1 MEAEGAKWTRTEK
14 AADGFFQRSPF
25 NFFRSQIPKKKPS
38 AEKGGCEQYQGS
50 DHEESKEESGKG
62 SRGHKMNDSC
72 LETQMA
78 EQIFPAPDS
87 MLCPQRVQN
96 FLGKL
101 GKQPSSKV
109 LDLNN
114 CALSTTD
121 IMDLVAII
129 HLLPSLEEIDLSWN
143 DLIGGTLKSL
153 TLPFKCLQ
161 ELKVLRLNNCRLT
174 AMDLSFLGEA
184 LEVIP
189 YLETLDL
196 SWNNNIGGKLFL
208 LIQNIPKDHKLKTL
222 KVMDCS
228 LTSEDGESLAQQ
240 LYKIHS
246 LEVLDLSINKKIGYG
261 LESIAQELK
270 HVSGLKVLNL
280 NRCGLKLD
288 GFKHLASALQHLMEL
303 RELDLSCNK
312 EIGGGFKYL
321 AAHLA
326 ELKNLEILN
335 LHQCCITEEDMTVLT
350 QKYLWL
356 SRCCW
361 TTNPLISECSLAMFA
376 CDVSWSPTISRGPHV
391 YYNAAV
397 LSFDLFAAHI
407 IPLLSSLQ
415 DLDLSLNKSIGKS
428 SDHLLSRL
436 RFLPKLKSVLLG
448 NCSLQHNS
456 FASLA
461 DAALHLP
468 ELELLDLSW
477 NKCVGGN
484 LKLILKALNLGAEI
498 KVLRLSSC
506 SLVDEDLGGLG
517 LVIQAGHLAQLQELD
532 LSYNNQISDQGW
544 AVFYQ
549 DIVGLEQLS
558 ELDVSRRPSSRGNC
572 GEWLGKLLA
581 ALLKLPRFTELGLQ
595 GWVLS
600 EVQQKQLEHF
610 NRDNER
616 NVRFDV
622 WYGA

>member
-1 MEAEGAKWTRTEK
+1 MGVQCKSAKWTSTEK

-25 NFFRSQIPKKKPS
+25 NFFRSQIQKKKPS

-50 DHEESKEESGKG
+50 DHEESKEESGKE

-72 LETQMA
+72 LETQMV

-101 GKQPSSKV
+101 GKQASSKV

-121 IMDLVAII
+121 IMELVAII
-129 HLLPSLEEIDLSWN
+129 YLLPGLEEIDLSWN

-161 ELKVLRLNNCRLT
+161 ELKVLRLKNCRLT

-189 YLETLDL
+189 HLETLDL
-196 SWNNNIGGKLFL
+196 SWNTNIGGKLLL
-208 LIQNIPKDHKLKTL
+208 LIQKIPKDNKLKTL

-228 LTSEDGESLAQQ
+228 LTSEDGESLAQH

-246 LEVLDLSINKKIGYG
+246 LEVLDLSINKKIGYS
-261 LESIAQELK
+261 LESVAQELQ

-288 GFKHLASALQHLMEL
+288 GFKCLASALQHLLEL

-326 ELKNLEILN
+326 ELRNLEVLN

-350 QKYLWL
+350 
-356 SRCCW
+356 
-361 TTNPLISECSLAMFA
+361 
-376 CDVSWSPTISRGPHV
+376 HV
-391 YYNAAV
+391 
-397 LSFDLFAAHI
+397 

-436 RFLPKLKSVLLG
+436 RFLPKLKSVFLS
-448 NCSLQHNS
+448 NCSLKHDS

-468 ELELLDLSW
+468 ELEILDLSW

-544 AVFYQ
+544 TMFYQ

-572 GEWLGKLLA
+572 GQWLGKLLA
-581 ALLKLPRFTELGLQ
+581 ALLKLPQFTELGLQ

>member
-1 MEAEGAKWTRTEK
+1 MVYLPNITRLSTSVLCTHSFIDPSPLGWSALKSLQHFGVFLDFLALHLMGVQCKSAKWTSTEK

-25 NFFRSQIPKKKPS
+25 NFFRSQIQKKKPS

-50 DHEESKEESGKG
+50 DHEESKEESGKE

-72 LETQMA
+72 LETQMV

-101 GKQPSSKV
+101 GKQASSKV

-121 IMDLVAII
+121 IM
-129 HLLPSLEEIDLSWN
+129 E
-143 DLIGGTLKSL
+143 
-153 TLPFKCLQ
+153 
-161 ELKVLRLNNCRLT
+161 
-174 AMDLSFLGEA
+174 LGEA

-189 YLETLDL
+189 HLETLDL
-196 SWNNNIGGKLFL
+196 SWNTNIGGKLLL
-208 LIQNIPKDHKLKTL
+208 LIQKIPKDNKLKTL

-228 LTSEDGESLAQQ
+228 LTSEDGESLAQH

-246 LEVLDLSINKKIGYG
+246 LEVLDLSINKKIGYS
-261 LESIAQELK
+261 LESVAQELQ

-288 GFKHLASALQHLMEL
+288 GFKCLASALQHLLEL

-326 ELKNLEILN
+326 ELRNLEVLN

-350 QKYLWL
+350 
-356 SRCCW
+356 
-361 TTNPLISECSLAMFA
+361 
-376 CDVSWSPTISRGPHV
+376 HV
-391 YYNAAV
+391 
-397 LSFDLFAAHI
+397 

-436 RFLPKLKSVLLG
+436 RFLPKLKSVFLS
-448 NCSLQHNS
+448 NCSLKHDS

-468 ELELLDLSW
+468 ELEILDLSW

-544 AVFYQ
+544 TMFYQ

-572 GEWLGKLLA
+572 GQWLGKLLA
-581 ALLKLPRFTELGLQ
+581 ALLKLPQFTELGLQ